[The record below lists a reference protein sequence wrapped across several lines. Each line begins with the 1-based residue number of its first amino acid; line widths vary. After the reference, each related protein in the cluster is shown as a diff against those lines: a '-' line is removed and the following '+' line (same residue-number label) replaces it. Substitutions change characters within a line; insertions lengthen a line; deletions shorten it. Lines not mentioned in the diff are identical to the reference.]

1 MSEAFG
7 VLRIPRV
14 ILFGKGQRRA
24 LGWTARAIG
33 QRALVC
39 TDERMGADPTFIAMV
54 DDLKAAGVAV
64 KVYDRTLPELPLSCI
79 EECLEGAQGFA
90 PDVVIGV
97 GEAGFWIAVK
107 ASMAWVMASPPV
119 KAVSRGGAV

>member
-1 MSEAFG
+1 MSAAFG

-33 QRALVC
+33 QRALAC
-39 TDERMGADPTFIAMV
+39 TDERMGADPAFVAIV
-54 DDLKAAGVAV
+54 DDLKAAGVTV
-64 KVYDRTLPELPLSCI
+64 KVYDRTLPELPVSCI

-90 PDVVIGV
+90 PDVIVLV
-97 GEAGFWIAVK
+97 GGGSCVDLAKMVALLLTHGGR
-107 ASMAWVMASPPV
+107 
-119 KAVSRGGAV
+119 VSDYFG